1 MYLSGG
7 LDSGGGDDVDDVG
20 EGNEGRDDA
29 VVAGLRDPSKVVL
42 RHVDPSSQ
50 LAVES
55 VRGLGGVLGDHGL
68 LSKKMRMGDRLDD
81 CLTLMLK

>member
-7 LDSGGGDDVDDVG
+7 LDSAGGDDVDDVG

-42 RHVDPSSQ
+42 ADIDPARK
-50 LAVES
+50 LVLVS
-55 VRGLGGVLGDHGL
+55 VGGLGSELVEEGL
-68 LSKKMRMGDRLDD
+68 LRY
-81 CLTLMLK
+81 TLE